1 MENKKSYYAIIPANV
16 RYDERLKLLSRML
29 YGEITALSNEKGY
42 CWATNAYFASLYNT
56 SLRTIKSCI
65 SELKEYGYI
74 NVKLIYKENSKEVEK
89 RILTIAENFTTYGK
103 NFHHPS
109 EENFTTPGEKN
120 CTDNNT
126 SINNTIN
133 NNNKE
138 IKSHLSIPDLEEIR
152 NYVKEKNLNVVPED
166 FFNYYTKC
174 DWVDSRGNK
183 VKSWKQKL
191 LTWNKFSFKNNNA
204 TKLIQADEDRYA
216 KLREVTVGNYIP
228 GSLTRDECMKLAF
241 KFDVDN
247 CSFWSSEATKVFNGE
262 YRKG

>member
-1 MENKKSYYAIIPANV
+1 
-16 RYDERLKLLSRML
+16 ML

-183 VKSWKQKL
+183 VKSWKHKCL
-191 LTWNKFSFKNNNA
+191 MWGRNNNVSNPI
-204 TKLIQADEDRYA
+204 KADKYEHL
-216 KLREVTVGNYIP
+216 KEVTIENYIP
-228 GSLTRDECMKLAF
+228 GSLNYAECMKMF
-241 KFDVDN
+241 EIDIDN
-247 CSFWSSEATKVFNGE
+247 CRFWSLEADKVYNGE